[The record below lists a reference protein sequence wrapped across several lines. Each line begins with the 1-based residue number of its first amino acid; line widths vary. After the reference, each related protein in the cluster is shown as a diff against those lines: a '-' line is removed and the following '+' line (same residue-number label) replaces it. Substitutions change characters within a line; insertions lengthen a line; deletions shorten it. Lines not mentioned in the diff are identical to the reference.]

1 MNNINNISWQEAK
14 DLFRTWREN
23 NERKSEDVVYIWKAA
38 LECNLNKL
46 GNEKQLVVE
55 QVCVAALD
63 CHQLDIA
70 EFCVRY
76 LSKEFPYSLRVEKY
90 KSMILEAQE
99 RYEEALDILENI
111 ISADKTNSAARK
123 RIVAI
128 FKAQGRNVE
137 AIKQLTE
144 YLKTYMTDTEAWQ
157 ELSELYIAE
166 QDFQKAAFC
175 VEELILHSPHNH
187 LLHQRYADIRYTQ
200 GGTENMEL
208 ARAYYC
214 QALKLNPNNMR
225 ALYGLYLA
233 TSNMATS
240 SKYPSQKKK
249 EASNLSEWALTEI
262 KQRYKEKKVANIE
275 DYLAVLQIS

>member
-1 MNNINNISWQEAK
+1 MNSINNISWQDAK

-23 NERKSEDVVYIWKAA
+23 NERKSEDVVYIWKAV
-38 LECNLNKL
+38 LEYNLNKL

-55 QVCVAALD
+55 QVCIAALD
-63 CHQLDIA
+63 CHRLDIA

-76 LSKEFPYSLRVEKY
+76 LK
-90 KSMILEAQE
+90 AQE

-111 ISADKTNSAARK
+111 INADKTNSAARK

-144 YLKTYMTDTEAWQ
+144 YLKTYMTDIEAWQ

-200 GGTENMEL
+200 GGMENMEL

-233 TSNMATS
+233 TSNIATS
-240 SKYPSQKKK
+240 PKYPSQKKK
-249 EASNLSEWALTEI
+249 EATNLSEWALTEI
-262 KQRYKEKKVANIE
+262 KQRYKEKKVGNIE
-275 DYLAVLQIS
+275 DYIAALQIS

>member
-1 MNNINNISWQEAK
+1 MSSINNISWQDAK

-23 NERKSEDVVYIWKAA
+23 NERKSEDVIYIWKSA
-38 LECNLNKL
+38 LEYNLNKL

-55 QVCVAALD
+55 QVCIAALD
-63 CHQLDIA
+63 CHRLDIA
-70 EFCVRY
+70 EFCIRY
-76 LSKEFPYSLRVEKY
+76 LNKEFPYSLRVEKY
-90 KSMILEAQE
+90 KAMILEAQE

-111 ISADKTNSAARK
+111 INADKTNSAARK

-144 YLKTYMTDTEAWQ
+144 YLKTYMTDNEAWQ

-233 TSNMATS
+233 TSNIATS

-249 EASNLSEWALTEI
+249 EATNLSEWALTEI

-275 DYLAVLQIS
+275 DYIAALQIS